1 MSVTERRSEIMRI
14 MVLRRKST
22 VPLLMEMF
30 SVSEKT
36 IRRDIRALMLE
47 YPLESISGNGGGVC
61 LPDWYY
67 PNKNLFSGE
76 EITVLEELMPNANEY
91 QKQVLKQMLAKFGTN
106 TYRTCKA

>member
-1 MSVTERRSEIMRI
+1 MSVTERRAEIMRI

-22 VPLLMEMF
+22 VPILMKIF

-47 YPLESISGNGGGVC
+47 YPLESISGNGGGIC

-67 PNKNLFSGE
+67 PNKNLLSRE
-76 EITVLEELMPNANEY
+76 EMTVLEELISKANEHHR
-91 QKQVLKQMLAKFGTN
+91 QVLKQMLAKYGTN
-106 TYRTCKA
+106 TYRSCKV

>member
-1 MSVTERRSEIMRI
+1 MSVTERRAEIMRI

-22 VPLLMEMF
+22 VPILME
-30 SVSEKT
+30 T

-106 TYRTCKA
+106 TYRPCKV